1 MACFFYW
8 IGDTGGRDNML
19 QKTNRFDQIKSR
31 KIVDFNNV
39 AATTEACYHKVNV
52 QLIYLAFYI
61 NKCIALYL

>member
-1 MACFFYW
+1 
-8 IGDTGGRDNML
+8 ML